1 MDITTPH
8 YLLNSTVNLIAGNAP
23 TKDDDRRVISAAQL
37 ALIDEEFREFL
48 AAWAARDRRGIRD
61 GLADMIVTLDGWF
74 YRMGFSAQEVE
85 AALNTQHWVDD
96 YIEKCDIGK
105 SDYSLVGLFCMTA
118 HPALTN
124 KRDTDDYGDPL
135 DPLTISSAISGMSLI
150 VESLCKALAV
160 DLAADQWEVYCSNMS
175 KFDTSEEDAAFT
187 RAKYAQLDVV
197 TETIKQVVP
206 ASSEDGEPRTYWVT
220 KSTHDQTG
228 RDGKQYP
235 RGKFLKSVRFRE
247 PVFR

>member
-61 GLADMIVTLDGWF
+61 GLADMVVTLDGWF

-85 AALNTQHWVDD
+85 TALDAQRWLDG
-96 YIEKCDIGK
+96 YIEERDIGK
-105 SDYSLVGLFCMTA
+105 SDYSLIGLLCTTPR
-118 HPALTN
+118 PALTN
-124 KRDTDDYGDPL
+124 ERDTDDYVNPL
-135 DPLTISSAISGMSLI
+135 DPLVFSSAISRMLLI

-197 TETIKQVVP
+197 TETIKQVAP
-206 ASSEDGEPRTYWVT
+206 ASTEGGESRTYWVT